1 MCAVTQSVSLYRSL
15 LESSLAQTH
24 RIMAHLEEAF
34 IPLIPHPRI
43 TNETAPCCNNCLDE
57 VFNILFVL
65 NHKGEYLVYCHK
77 CAMAMKK
84 SFTVLRQVRNVLNLC
99 VHVGCIYLL
108 LHFPLYM
115 YIICH
120 NNTLNFVSPPFSLAP
135 KSFSVFWT
143 TSNSTPNHSTALQLK
158 LLPTELLSF

>member
-1 MCAVTQSVSLYRSL
+1 MVIRGPHFLISDISVQFTNYYSHFHRSL

-34 IPLIPHPRI
+34 IPLTPHPRI
-43 TNETAPCCNNCLDE
+43 VNETAPCCNNCLDE

-84 SFTVLRQVRNVLNLC
+84 SFTVLRQVN
-99 VHVGCIYLL
+99 
-108 LHFPLYM
+108 
-115 YIICH
+115 II
-120 NNTLNFVSPPFSLAP
+120 
-135 KSFSVFWT
+135 
-143 TSNSTPNHSTALQLK
+143 
-158 LLPTELLSF
+158 